1 MDIYAFLSLI
11 IIVLAVAIFTIT
23 TRLYQNIRGD
33 AGYNVGRNHMH
44 DLGFTDDDIRQGKDD
59 DDADMYVFR
68 KPNNSKKDDE

>member
-1 MDIYAFLSLI
+1 MDIYAILSLI
-11 IIVLAVAIFTIT
+11 IIVLLVAIFTIT

-68 KPNNSKKDDE
+68 KPNNSKKGDE